1 MAKAEDKPQ
10 DKVAASSPPSDD
22 GSITTE
28 KPRDNEANESDIGPD
43 LQHEDGA
50 PTNDTDAA
58 STHSI
63 NDDLTDLTKDLESV
77 SIAPRLSV
85 ETLLAPTPI
94 KRVAALLSAQKYSNI
109 VILTGAGI
117 SCNAG

>member
-63 NDDLTDLTKDLESV
+63 NDDLTKDLESV

-94 KRVAALLSAQKYSNI
+94 KRVAALLSAQKYSKI